1 MSEENKK
8 KISRR
13 QFLIDTGLVAGGA
26 ALGTTLLASC
36 AGKTVTET
44 ATVTSTATVNS
55 TVTKTATVTGA
66 GVTVTAAPVTVTS
79 PAVTVTKTATASA
92 APISLTCYEPTGASG
107 AKITSLY
114 APRLDTLA
122 GKTIALMAC
131 DASKWQ
137 TFRILPYVGAL
148 IQKKYP
154 TAVIIPMT
162 EFTQGTGV
170 DSAADA
176 QKAKDKGAHA
186 MVDAFAA

>member
-13 QFLIDTGLVAGGA
+13 QFLINTGLAAGGA

-36 AGKTVTET
+36 AGKTTTE
-44 ATVTSTATVNS
+44 TVTST
-55 TVTKTATVTGA
+55 VTSP
-66 GVTVTAAPVTVTS
+66 PVTVTS
-79 PAVTVTKTATASA
+79 PAVTITKTATVTATPSA

-114 APRLDTLA
+114 AKRLTTLE

-137 TFRILPYVGAL
+137 THRILPYIGNL
-148 IQKKYP
+148 LLKKYP
-154 TAVIIPMT
+154 TCKIVPMT

-176 QKAKDKGAHA
+176 QKAVDKGCHA

>member
-8 KISRR
+8 RISRR
-13 QFLIDTGLVAGGA
+13 QFLVDTGLAAGGA
-26 ALGTTLLASC
+26 ALGATLLASC
-36 AGKTVTET
+36 AGKTTTETVTET
-44 ATVTSTATVNS
+44 KNATVVS
-55 TVTKTATVTGA
+55 
-66 GVTVTAAPVTVTS
+66 TVTS
-79 PAVTVTKTATASA
+79 PAVTITKTAAASA

>member
-1 MSEENKK
+1 MSKEN

-36 AGKTVTET
+36 AGKTTTET
-44 ATVTSTATVNS
+44 MTETKNVTVTGPGTTVTAPGAATTKTVTST
-55 TVTKTATVTGA
+55 VTSPP
-66 GVTVTAAPVTVTS
+66 VTVTATGA
-79 PAVTVTKTATASA
+79 A
-92 APISLTCYEPTGASG
+92 APISLTCFEPTGASG

-114 APRLDTLA
+114 AKRLTTLD
-122 GKTIALMAC
+122 GKTIAMMAC

-148 IQKKYP
+148 LQKKYP
-154 TAVIIPMT
+154 TCKIIPMT

-176 QKAKDKGAHA
+176 QKAVDKGANA